1 MEDIKIEYK
10 KCIII
15 YGARTGIPSKHT
27 KTTILFCPLN
37 TMLIV
42 DMSYPI

>member
-1 MEDIKIEYK
+1 MKEH
-10 KCIII
+10 III

-27 KTTILFCPLN
+27 KTTILPCPLN

-42 DMSYPI
+42 DMSYPL